1 MRRAAIAGGLA
12 GVLLLSGLVL
22 LRGQPAPVALPAVV
36 PIAEAKK
43 EPHTLRTS
51 GSATIRI
58 KADAARVF
66 FGIQT
71 SAATISEARVQNSG
85 RVRKVMEAL
94 TALKIPDLKSKTSDV
109 QVDILYGRTDGNQ
122 LPPITGYRV
131 SNTFTVLVQEEDP
144 AKLAVLAG
152 RVLDAALENG
162 ANSVQQITFLS
173 KEGMTQARRKALTG
187 AVEDALAN
195 AKALAA
201 GAKRDRIET
210 VTIEGQPTYRDH
222 PYYGNRNSMVQS
234 INVAIPTGGE
244 TDAVLVIGDLEVTCQ
259 VNVTCTF

>member
-1 MRRAAIAGGLA
+1 VA
-12 GVLLLSGLVL
+12 GVLVLSGLVL
-22 LRGQPAPVALPAVV
+22 LRGQPVPVAPPAVG
-36 PIAEAKK
+36 PAAEAKK

-51 GSATIRI
+51 GSASVRV
-58 KADAARVF
+58 KPDAARVF

-71 SAATISEARVQNSG
+71 IAATVSEARAQNNG

-109 QVDILYGRTDGNQ
+109 QVDILYGRTDGNA

-131 SNTFTVLVQEEDP
+131 SNTFTVLVQDDDP

-152 RVLDAALENG
+152 RVLDAALESG

-173 KEGMTQARRKALTG
+173 KEGMAQARRKALTK

-195 AKALAA
+195 AQALAA
-201 GAKRDRIET
+201 GAKKDHLEA

-222 PYYGNRNSMVQS
+222 PYYGSRNAMVQS
-234 INVAIPTGGE
+234 VNVAVPTGGE
-244 TDAVLVIGDLEVTCQ
+244 SDAALVIGDLEVTCQ
-259 VNVTCTF
+259 VQVSCTF